1 MGLTDTAVH
10 VITGG
15 GAIQLIMPQIYDGLL
30 KHHPSFIAWRW
41 AFFVPGSLHII
52 VASLVLFAATVRY
65 PRVTTYPAEQS
76 FEFCPNTQ
84 KSLPS

>member
-1 MGLTDTAVH
+1 MFAAEHRPGRKRCLLCDADCAAANIPADFLAAR

-41 AFFVPGSLHII
+41 ALFVI
-52 VASLVLFAATVRY
+52 
-65 PRVTTYPAEQS
+65 
-76 FEFCPNTQ
+76 
-84 KSLPS
+84 